1 MSALWRVLSH
11 RQILFTFARIL
22 GLEQEFDLLEL
33 TCRNQIHHSG
43 TLTQELPT
51 TWQTTQVSLIQ
62 HNHTMPRIL
71 YTWGT
76 VPNYPYLI
84 LVTNSFLSLVI
95 IPTSSSIEWIDW
107 LVSHRSIHTEFF
119 TRDRVDEAFSL
130 ICMMRRYILPG
141 PGLLVYM
148 STLLWLFFRFSVW
161 CFQRKIWRKGSEW
174 QNNRLDIVSIL
185 RWPFLPLPLLYLTS
199 RSLGLFAL
207 LGLPTKP
214 C

>member
-1 MSALWRVLSH
+1 MGRLGKQPALVIEL
-11 RQILFTFARIL
+11 Q
-22 GLEQEFDLLEL
+22 EQEK
-33 TCRNQIHHSG
+33 
-43 TLTQELPT
+43 
-51 TWQTTQVSLIQ
+51 
-62 HNHTMPRIL
+62 
-71 YTWGT
+71 
-76 VPNYPYLI
+76 
-84 LVTNSFLSLVI
+84 SLVI

-161 CFQRKIWRKGSEW
+161 CLKRKIWRKGSEW

-199 RSLGLFAL
+199 RSLGLYSFQTKIPLFSLRRHLFL
-207 LGLPTKP
+207 LREPLQERKAWFNSNCCAYASKRSQSISSNIVDQEKG
-214 C
+214 